1 MTDITIPV
9 ASLQGILNHI
19 RAIDSQLEGALEGKP
34 GNIVKVTVSL
44 LTAYN
49 TLTDLLKL
57 AEVPQP
63 AAVEAEVV

>member
-19 RAIDSQLEGALEGKP
+19 RAIDNQLEGALEGKP

-49 TLTDLLKL
+49 TLTDLLKTD
-57 AEVPQP
+57 E
-63 AAVEAEVV
+63 VEAEVV